1 VERGT
6 SRGMAVTL
14 VIAIVV
20 AALVAVGVSYA
31 MAPRPAAHTPQ
42 TIEVYMIAGDFGY
55 DTFLPGSLVA
65 GLGDTLVLHIV
76 NTEDEAHDF
85 HINAFNVHEDIT
97 PLTGSV
103 TNVTFV
109 ASQTGTFANVCQIHT
124 PEMRGY
130 LTVLE

>member
-1 VERGT
+1 
-6 SRGMAVTL
+6 MAVTL
-14 VIAIVV
+14 VIAIIV
-20 AALVAVGVSYA
+20 AALVAEGVSYA

-55 DTFLPGSLVA
+55 DMFVPGSLVT

-76 NTEDEAHDF
+76 NTEDEAHDI

-109 ASQTGTFANVCQIHT
+109 ASQTGTFAYVCEIHA